1 MLLGSCREGA
11 ETASRAGSEKGV
23 ISGHLGDDRQVGI
36 SRHDEQPADHGGL
49 STRSGGRLWLLCLGV
64 FPHTDTHTQKDTRT
78 ERHTPLGDFPRAN
91 VSVKPIPRFG
101 EI

>member
-64 FPHTDTHTQKDTRT
+64 FQHPETRT

>member
-49 STRSGGRLWLLCLGV
+49 STGSGGRLWLLYLGV
-64 FPHTDTHTQKDTRT
+64 FQHPETRT
-78 ERHTPLGDFPRAN
+78 ERHTPLGDFPQAN